1 MFPPMAS
8 RNACPYMPEHLQL
21 HDCLET
27 LSLGGTNEE
36 LRQQA
41 LRPMNDAG

>member
-1 MFPPMAS
+1 M
-8 RNACPYMPEHLQL
+8 RLNTLKKL

-27 LSLGGTNEE
+27 LEPAVELNEE

-41 LRPMNDAG
+41 LRPIERMLELSR